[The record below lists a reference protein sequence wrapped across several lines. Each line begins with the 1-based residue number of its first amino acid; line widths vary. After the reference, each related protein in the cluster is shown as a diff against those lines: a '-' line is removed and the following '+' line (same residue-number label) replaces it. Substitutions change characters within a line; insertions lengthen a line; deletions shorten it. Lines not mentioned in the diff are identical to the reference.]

1 MKRMINSSES
11 IQASKYKPSN
21 KVPEGWELSPDNM
34 EEDDEFQWTISKP
47 MHNDG
52 GYYWI
57 DRNTDD
63 DEHYY
68 YTVSYAYREPS
79 GRVGK
84 IWDHDEKFRT
94 LNYAIIWVDNHEA
107 YDEYIDDQNARG
119 Y

>member
-1 MKRMINSSES
+1 MKKLINTNKYVK
-11 IQASKYKPSN
+11 ASKYMPSN
-21 KVPEGWELSPDNM
+21 KIPEGWNLCPDNM
-34 EEDDEFQWTISKP
+34 EEDDEFWWTISKP

-94 LNYAIIWVDNHEA
+94 LNYALIWVDNHEA
-107 YDEYIDDQNARG
+107 YYEYIDDQEARG